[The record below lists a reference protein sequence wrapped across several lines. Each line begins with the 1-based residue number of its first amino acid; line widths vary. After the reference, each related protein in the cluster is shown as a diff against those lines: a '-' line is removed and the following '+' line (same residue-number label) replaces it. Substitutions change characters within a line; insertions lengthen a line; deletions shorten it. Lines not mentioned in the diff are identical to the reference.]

1 MYKNSYYVREDLTT
15 QLLTEIDAR
24 SFNVYLYCFNKL
36 KLEYKDVFPG
46 TVMTLFYDETG
57 DLVAMR
63 MSEKV

>member
-1 MYKNSYYVREDLTT
+1 MYKNSYYVREDLVTP
-15 QLLTEIDAR
+15 LLTEIDAR

-46 TVMTLFYDETG
+46 IVMTLFYDESG